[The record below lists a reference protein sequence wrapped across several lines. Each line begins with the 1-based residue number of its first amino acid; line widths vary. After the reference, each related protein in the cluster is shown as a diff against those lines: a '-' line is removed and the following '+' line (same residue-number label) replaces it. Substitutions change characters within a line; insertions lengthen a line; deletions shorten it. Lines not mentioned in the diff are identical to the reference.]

1 MRLESLFPAN
11 WRWCRRGNQELLC
24 LRWRFKIRVVV
35 KGGLSLQN
43 NTQYLNDQNY
53 LMNQLHK
60 SVLEID
66 FNAGL
71 VCYTFLSC
79 YQGHR
84 KWNSLVKEVIHTTNP
99 SHTIFYQKCLCDY
112 CNLISTGLYLWI
124 DLPPSQG
131 GNWRSK
137 NIFRVYCRVLTNH
150 RLIQSMNHILPS
162 GRTKIKIWSSDE
174 WVDDIAVK
182 EAWIQTNA
190 SQIPIDHYYQRSFEV
205 THLQY
210 LLERSSVG
218 ISILFPIVHKI

>member
-1 MRLESLFPAN
+1 MRLKSLFPAN

-35 KGGLSLQN
+35 KGGPSLQN

-60 SVLEID
+60 SVLKND

-71 VCYTFLSC
+71 VCHTFFSW

-137 NIFRVYCRVLTNH
+137 NVFRVYCRVFTNH
-150 RLIQSMNHILPS
+150 RLIQSMNHILPI
-162 GRTKIKIWSSDE
+162 RSD
-174 WVDDIAVK
+174 
-182 EAWIQTNA
+182 
-190 SQIPIDHYYQRSFEV
+190 PQRWMSWW
-205 THLQY
+205 HCCKRSLISNQY
-210 LLERSSVG
+210 LPNTNWSLLPKELWGHTSAMSSG
-218 ISILFPIVHKI
+218 KIIGGDQYFISNCS

>member
-60 SVLEID
+60 SVLEND

-71 VCYTFLSC
+71 VCHTSFFC

-137 NIFRVYCRVLTNH
+137 NVFRVYCRVFTNH

-162 GRTKIKIWSSDE
+162 GWTKRSDPQRWMSWWHCCKRSLNSNQCLPNTNWSLLPKELWGHTSAMSSGKIICGD
-174 WVDDIAVK
+174 
-182 EAWIQTNA
+182 
-190 SQIPIDHYYQRSFEV
+190 
-205 THLQY
+205 QY
-210 LLERSSVG
+210 F
-218 ISILFPIVHKI
+218 ISNCS

>member
-60 SVLEID
+60 SVLEND

-71 VCYTFLSC
+71 VHNTFFSC

-84 KWNSLVKEVIHTTNP
+84 KWNYLVKEVIYTTNP

-137 NIFRVYCRVLTNH
+137 NVFRVYCRVLTNH

-162 GRTKIKIWSSDE
+162 GWTKIKIWCSKMNE
-174 WVDDIAVK
+174 LM
-182 EAWIQTNA
+182 T
-190 SQIPIDHYYQRSFEV
+190 
-205 THLQY
+205 
-210 LLERSSVG
+210 LL
-218 ISILFPIVHKI
+218 